1 MANETELERSG
12 DASEYGRVGNGVDDN
27 VRVVDDSHFQLRESD
42 LIMPGVLMTCI
53 LGLVVV
59 LILLGIGGCASV
71 PPTPS
76 AGPQQKTAAVVANP
90 NCVVACSVQVSQS
103 TALEDIKNNAAPVT
117 AGAQSQSTSQTST
130 QTISPTTTTST
141 VKDIKP

>member
-1 MANETELERSG
+1 VENELERNNNANKHGSVG
-12 DASEYGRVGNGVDDN
+12 DVIVDNGGTI
-27 VRVVDDSHFQLRESD
+27 DDSHFQLRESD

-71 PPTPS
+71 PPTPP